1 MSWRKTDLSLS
12 WQEWALP
19 ALLQVWQLFRSA
31 PREQVVEVAKR
42 VPGAPRRRKPVK
54 VVEAEKAAP

>member
-1 MSWRKTDLSLS
+1 
-12 WQEWALP
+12 
-19 ALLQVWQLFRSA
+19 
-31 PREQVVEVAKR
+31 VVEVAKR